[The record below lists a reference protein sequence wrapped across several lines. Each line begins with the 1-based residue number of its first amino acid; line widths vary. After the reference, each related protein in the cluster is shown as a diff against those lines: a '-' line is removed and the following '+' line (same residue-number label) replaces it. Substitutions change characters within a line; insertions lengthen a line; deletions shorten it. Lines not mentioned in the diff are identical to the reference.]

1 MGINTEDSPL
11 AQDPSFAEIAD
22 NAVIDKRGR
31 IAARKGNDI
40 ITLDPTIL
48 DGDYIHQ
55 VHYFFDDEGNSEVF
69 SVGNLKIFSGTET
82 LVDITPSGYNVG
94 GNNWKM
100 VNFNDACYFVQKGQ
114 EPLIYTDAGGLQ
126 TFGDYT
132 GQTTDLRYYCNEALA
147 AYGRLWLVDNAGDSQ
162 TIYFSD
168 LLIGT
173 SFTQGSSG
181 SLEIS
186 KAWPDG
192 FDQVRALAAHNG
204 FLIIFGEHSIIVF
217 GGAESPASMAIQDTV
232 SGVGCVC
239 RNSVQYTGTDV
250 IFLASS
256 GLKSF
261 QRTVQ
266 EKSMPIG
273 DLSLNIRTE
282 FVESNNVR
290 TGPTISVYSP
300 ENSFYIIGFPGQDV
314 VYCFNLQGALENG
327 AYRVTR
333 WPSVPFTAGC
343 RTTDGT
349 LYIGSPRGIGEYK
362 GYSDAGASY
371 RFRYY
376 SPGLTFGDPSQLK
389 ILKKLRPTLVGANS
403 ATVFIKWAYDFNTNY
418 KTATFTVGNQTPAYF
433 SNPVDDAGV
442 PISGVSEYVGYSELA
457 GLGIT
462 STWDGTKFVI
472 NKYLGEFPTYDSGG
486 SIVDPAPPTTGVGGG
501 ALADGDSY
509 FNVAND
515 IYYVYLSSEWRD
527 ASTLTTS
534 SSSEYTGGEVVT
546 RRPVNTT
553 GDGTIITIGLE
564 SDINGFP
571 LSLQE
576 INVLALKGKIL

>member
-1 MGINTEDSPL
+1 MAQPLESINLVAPAFMGINTEDSPL
-11 AQDPSFAEIAD
+11 AQDPSFAEVAD

-31 IAARKGNDI
+31 IAARQGNDV
-40 ITLDPTIL
+40 ITTDSTLL
-48 DGDYIHQ
+48 DGDYVHQ
-55 VHYFFDDEGNSEVF
+55 IHYFFDDEGNTEVF
-69 SVGNLKIFSGTET
+69 TVGNLKIFSGTET
-82 LVDITPSGYNVG
+82 LVDITPAGYPVG
-94 GNNWKM
+94 ANNWKM
-100 VNFNDACYFVQKGQ
+100 VNFNDACYFFQKGQ
-114 EPLIYTDAGGLQ
+114 EPLIYTNAGGLQ
-126 TFGDYT
+126 TFSDYT
-132 GQTTDLRYYCNEALA
+132 GETTPFPLYCNEALA
-147 AYGRLWLVDNAGDSQ
+147 AYGRLWVVDNASDSQ

-173 SFTQGSSG
+173 DFTGGSSG
-181 SLEIS
+181 SIELS

-204 FLIIFGEHSIIVF
+204 FLIIFGEHSIIIF
-217 GGAESPASMAIQDTV
+217 QGAESPASMAIEDTV

-273 DLSLNIRTE
+273 DLSLNIKTE
-282 FVESNNVR
+282 FIESNRVR
-290 TGPTISVYSP
+290 TGPTVSVYSP
-300 ENSFYIIGFPGQDV
+300 ENSFYLIGFPGQRV
-314 VYCFNLQGALENG
+314 IYCFDLKGALENG

-333 WPSVPFTAGC
+333 WPTASFSAFC
-343 RTTDGT
+343 RATDGT
-349 LYIGSPRGIGEYK
+349 VYLGSRAGVGEYT

-371 RFRYY
+371 RFKYY
-376 SPGLTFGDPSQLK
+376 SPGLTFGDPSRLK

-403 ATVFIKWAYDFNTNY
+403 ATVFVKWAYDFNTNY
-418 KTATFTVGNQTPAYF
+418 KTASFTVGNQTPYFFSDPRDASGNLLAGLAEF
-433 SNPVDDAGV
+433 SNPIDLQG
-442 PISGVSEYVGYSELA
+442 LA
-457 GLGIT
+457 
-462 STWDGTKFVI
+462 
-472 NKYLGEFPTYDSGG
+472 EF
-486 SIVDPAPPTTGVGGG
+486 
-501 ALADGDSY
+501 
-509 FNVAND
+509 
-515 IYYVYLSSEWRD
+515 
-527 ASTLTTS
+527 
-534 SSSEYTGGEVVT
+534 TGGEVVT

-564 SDINGFP
+564 ADINGFP

>member
-1 MGINTEDSPL
+1 MAQPLESINLVAPAFMGINTEDSPL
-11 AQDPSFAEIAD
+11 AQDPSFAEVAD

-31 IAARKGNDI
+31 IAARQGNDV
-40 ITLDPTIL
+40 ITTESTLL
-48 DGDYIHQ
+48 GGDYVHQ
-55 VHYFFDDEGNSEVF
+55 IHYFFDDEGNSEVF
-69 SVGNLKIFSGTET
+69 TVGNLKIFSGTET
-82 LVDITPSGYNVG
+82 LVDITPAGYTVG
-94 GNNWKM
+94 SNNWKM
-100 VNFNDACYFVQKGQ
+100 VNFNDACYFFQKGQ
-114 EPLIYTDAGGLQ
+114 EPLIYTNAGGLQ
-126 TFGDYT
+126 TFSDYT
-132 GQTTDLRYYCNEALA
+132 GATTPFPLYCNEALA
-147 AYGRLWLVDNAGDSQ
+147 AYGRLWVVDNASDSQ

-173 SFTQGSSG
+173 DFTGGSSG
-181 SLEIS
+181 SIEIS

-204 FLIIFGEHSIIVF
+204 FLIIFGEHSIIIF
-217 GGAESPASMAIQDTV
+217 QGAESPASMAIQDTV

-273 DLSLNIRTE
+273 DLSLNIKTE
-282 FVESNNVR
+282 FIESNSVR
-290 TGPTISVYSP
+290 TGPTVSVYSP
-300 ENSFYIIGFPGQDV
+300 ENSFYLIGFPGQRV
-314 VYCFNLQGALENG
+314 IYCFDLKGALENG

-333 WPSVPFTAGC
+333 WPSATFSSFC
-343 RTTDGT
+343 RATDGT
-349 LYIGSPRGIGEYK
+349 VYLGSRQGVGEYT

-371 RFRYY
+371 RFKYY
-376 SPGLTFGDPSQLK
+376 SSGLTFGDPSRLK

-403 ATVFIKWAYDFNTNY
+403 ATVFVKWAYDFNTNY
-418 KTATFTVGNQTPAYF
+418 KTASFTVGNQTPYFFSDPRDASGNPLAGLAEF
-433 SNPVDDAGV
+433 SNPIDLQG
-442 PISGVSEYVGYSELA
+442 LA
-457 GLGIT
+457 
-462 STWDGTKFVI
+462 
-472 NKYLGEFPTYDSGG
+472 EF
-486 SIVDPAPPTTGVGGG
+486 
-501 ALADGDSY
+501 
-509 FNVAND
+509 
-515 IYYVYLSSEWRD
+515 
-527 ASTLTTS
+527 
-534 SSSEYTGGEVVT
+534 TGGEVVT

-564 SDINGFP
+564 ADINGFP

>member
-1 MGINTEDSPL
+1 MAQPLQSINLVAPAFMGINTEDSPL

-82 LVDITPSGYNVG
+82 LVDITPAGYTVVS
-94 GNNWKM
+94 NNWKM

-126 TFGDYT
+126 TFSDYT
-132 GQTTDLRYYCNEALA
+132 GQTTDTRYYCNEALA

-217 GGAESPASMAIQDTV
+217 GGAESPASMAIQDTI

-290 TGPTISVYSP
+290 TGPTVSVYSP
-300 ENSFYIIGFPGQDV
+300 ENSFYLIGFPGQDV
-314 VYCFNLQGALENG
+314 VYCFDLQGALENG

-418 KTATFTVGNQTPAYF
+418 KTASFTVGNQTPYFF
-433 SNPVDDAGV
+433 SNPVDASGNPVAGLAEFSN
-442 PISGVSEYVGYSELA
+442 PESSTGAPLA
-457 GLGIT
+457 GL
-462 STWDGTKFVI
+462 
-472 NKYLGEFPTYDSGG
+472 
-486 SIVDPAPPTTGVGGG
+486 A
-501 ALADGDSY
+501 
-509 FNVAND
+509 
-515 IYYVYLSSEWRD
+515 
-527 ASTLTTS
+527 
-534 SSSEYTGGEVVT
+534 EYTGGEVVT

-553 GDGTIITIGLE
+553 GNGTIITIGLE